1 MIRQLCP
8 HCQAGVELPDAAA
21 GTAADCPKCGKP
33 IAVPAGYVPTVAPA
47 SALPPPQSPPASP
60 EPPPG
65 FVPPRPA
72 SAPVVVPA
80 VRLPGWVVWLSVA
93 GLTVAFLA
101 SLFPW
106 AGSYPGGVR
115 VYSQTPWQAAVGGFT
130 TALLPAELTTD
141 EAALTAAVRFSGWVL
156 AYLPLL
162 LAGLLL
168 AWADRLVPAAVLAAP
183 PPRFKRV
190 TPLAAHRT
198 TILAGVALLTLVF
211 VALQS
216 VTGFGLE
223 RAATAAAAAKYANE
237 YKAADTPN
245 KQTVA
250 KVLAGVEENRLGM
263 QSTTARDVALLAHLV
278 AAGGAVGLWWLH
290 RRGDKPLPRL
300 AFVQG

>member
-8 HCQAGVELPDAAA
+8 HCQAGVELPDATA

-33 IAVPAGYVPTVAPA
+33 IAVPAGYVPTVTPA
-47 SALPPPQSPPASP
+47 SALPPPPPSSLPP

-65 FVPPRPA
+65 FLPPRPA
-72 SAPVVVPA
+72 AAAVVVPA
-80 VRLPGWVVWLSVA
+80 VRLPGWVVWLPAA
-93 GLTVAFLA
+93 GLAVAFLA

-115 VYSQTPWQAAVGGFT
+115 VYSQTAWQAAFGSFT
-130 TALLPAELTTD
+130 TALLPAELTAD
-141 EAALTAAVRFSGWVL
+141 EAALTTAVRFSGWVL

-162 LAGLLL
+162 LVGVLL
-168 AWADRLVPAAVLAAP
+168 AGADRLVPAAVFAAP
-183 PPRFKRV
+183 PPRFRWAAPV
-190 TPLAAHRT
+190 AAHRNT
-198 TILAGVALLTLVF
+198 LLAGVTVLALVF
-211 VALQS
+211 LVLQS
-216 VTGFGLE
+216 VTGFGLD
-223 RAATAAAAAKYANE
+223 RAATAAAEAKFADQ

-278 AAGGAVGLWWLH
+278 AAGGAIGLWWLH

-300 AFVQG
+300 ALLR